1 MRNMHSLHHL
11 VEMSPSEAVIP
22 GKTQRPGPVST
33 NNKIVKHKNK
43 RWKIKTIKTRKQLSK
58 SGQDYEGEGIPSL
71 DIAKGVTSHH
81 FTSFLFTS
89 MSILTSLPLPC
100 FFHGNSRRRRFWY
113 TIQSKRRSEA
123 SFNKKCIFTYITEK
137 RHTGCFLQRSPPPLK
152 VLSTK
157 SC

>member
-1 MRNMHSLHHL
+1 MHSLHHL

-58 SGQDYEGEGIPSL
+58 SGQDYEGLSSL
-71 DIAKGVTSHH
+71 DIDEGVTSHQ

-100 FFHGNSRRRRFWY
+100 FFHGNSRRRRF
-113 TIQSKRRSEA
+113 
-123 SFNKKCIFTYITEK
+123 
-137 RHTGCFLQRSPPPLK
+137 
-152 VLSTK
+152 
-157 SC
+157 

>member
-1 MRNMHSLHHL
+1 MHSLHRL

-71 DIAKGVTSHH
+71 DIAKGVTNHH

-100 FFHGNSRRRRFWY
+100 FFHGNSRRRRF
-113 TIQSKRRSEA
+113 
-123 SFNKKCIFTYITEK
+123 
-137 RHTGCFLQRSPPPLK
+137 
-152 VLSTK
+152 
-157 SC
+157 